1 MFRLAH
7 LSDVHL
13 APLPRA
19 KPVQLLNKRLVGY
32 LNWQLNR
39 RGEMQSEV
47 LQGLID
53 CIKGLDVDHVALPGD
68 LVNLALPAEIIRMKS
83 WLLEFGAPEWISVV
97 PGNHDTY
104 VPGALRAC
112 RAAWGPYMVGDDE
125 EKTAFP
131 YLRRRGNISLIGVNS
146 GIATPPFIAQ
156 GRFGRRQRNKTRALL
171 DEAALRGDFRVVMI
185 HHPPFP
191 NATYWHKRL
200 LGERRFRAMIADVGA
215 ELILHGHTHLD
226 TQMTIAKPN
235 GTVPV
240 IGVPSASQSLPAGPG
255 ELAHKPASR
264 FNLFTIEGE
273 PGHWSCVMEEYGYKS
288 DNPGVNRMSRRVLM
302 AS

>member
-13 APLPRA
+13 APLPRS
-19 KPVQLLNKRLVGY
+19 KPVQLLNKRFIGY

-39 RGEMQSEV
+39 RGEMQSDV

-53 CIKGLDVDHVALPGD
+53 TVKAMDVDHVALPGD
-68 LVNLALPAEIIRMKS
+68 LVNLALPAEILRMKK
-83 WLLEFGAPEWISVV
+83 WLSDFGSPEWISVV

-112 RAAWGPYMVGDDE
+112 RAAWGPYMAGDGAETPD
-125 EKTAFP
+125 FP
-131 YLRRRGNISLIGVNS
+131 YLRRRGTVSLIGVNS

-156 GRFGRRQRNKTRALL
+156 GRFGRRQRTKTRALL
-171 DEAALRGDFRVVMI
+171 EEAAQRGDFRVVMI

-200 LGERRFRAMIADVGA
+200 VGEQRFRAMIVDVGA

-226 TQMTIAKPN
+226 TLMAIDGPN
-235 GTVPV
+235 GSVPV
-240 IGVPSASQSLPAGPG
+240 IGVPSASQSPPAGPG

-264 FNLFTIEGE
+264 FNLFTIDGQ
-273 PGHWSCVMEEYGYKS
+273 PGQWSCVMEEYGYKS
-288 DNPGVNRMSRRVLM
+288 DVAGVNWMSRRVL
-302 AS
+302 AGA